1 MTVGR
6 RISAYLRAS
15 VTLSREIERIGPFL
29 ASFSPETDNRFLNY
43 AIPDDDAEPT
53 AADVSALTDA
63 CRRRARLPRLEYV
76 PVAAPAVERSLLGAG
91 WAPEGRLPLM
101 ILPTHADIHGGLA
114 ADVDL
119 VAPVTDVE
127 LLATVAAQ
135 NEAYGGHPPGPD
147 EGTAL
152 RRTIE
157 AGGRVV
163 LARVAG
169 GGEPIGG
176 GLFVAP
182 QEGVTE
188 ISAIGVRKPFR
199 HRGVA
204 TAMVRWLA
212 LQARA
217 NGATTVFLMAASA
230 AEERIYAR
238 IGFETVGEVLH
249 ICFNRP

>member
-1 MTVGR
+1 MEVGR

-15 VTLSREIERIGPFL
+15 VTLSRETERIGPFL
-29 ASFSPETDNRFLNY
+29 ASFSLDDNRFLNY
-43 AIPDDDAEPT
+43 AIPDDDAEPA

-63 CRRRARLPRLEYV
+63 CRRRERLPRLEYM
-76 PVAAPAVERSLLGAG
+76 PVAAPAVERSLIDAG

-101 ILPTHADIHGGLA
+101 ILSTHAA
-114 ADVDL
+114 VRAEMPADVEL
-119 VAPVTDVE
+119 VDPVTDAE

-135 NEAYGGHPPGPD
+135 NEAYGGRPPGPD
-147 EGTAL
+147 EGANL

-182 QEGVTE
+182 QGGVTE

-199 HRGVA
+199 RRGVA

-212 LQARA
+212 LEARA
-217 NGATTVFLMAASA
+217 NGATTVFLMASTA

-238 IGFETVGEVLH
+238 IGFETVGEILH
-249 ICFNRP
+249 ISRPPD

>member
-6 RISAYLRAS
+6 RINAYLRAS
-15 VTLSREIERIGPFL
+15 VTLSRETERIGPFL
-29 ASFSPETDNRFLNY
+29 ASFSPEDDNRFLNY

-53 AADVSALTDA
+53 AADVSALTDV
-63 CRRRARLPRLEYV
+63 CRRRERLPRLEYV
-76 PVAAPAVERSLLGAG
+76 PVAASAVERSLIDAG
-91 WAPEGRLPLM
+91 WDPEGCLPLM
-101 ILPTHADIHGGLA
+101 ILPEHADIHGGLP
-114 ADVDL
+114 ADVEL
-119 VAPVTDVE
+119 VAPVTDAE

-238 IGFETVGEVLH
+238 IGFATVGEVLH
-249 ICFNRP
+249 ISRPPD